1 MGIFDKFKNAE
12 TMGTRQY
19 IEEGIHVFEIRRVE
33 QGMSKNPKSRGVEK
47 TVVEFLIVE
56 SDSMKPG
63 ISCSLVEMETLQGY
77 AGNVLSFVAGVLGVS
92 IDELKADDDFE
103 NVFGAV
109 VGSDQLFTGMLV
121 KCIAQKVPTKKGGEY
136 TAKSWLPV
144 HAEDYAKYDREAPSG
159 APSKLAA

>member
-1 MGIFDKFKNAE
+1 MGIFDKFKTAE

-33 QGMSKNPKSRGVEK
+33 QGLSKNPKSKGVEK
-47 TVVEFLIVE
+47 TVVEFSIVE
-56 SDSMKPG
+56 SDAMKAG

-77 AGNVLSFVAGVLGVS
+77 AGNVLSFVAGVLGVTV
-92 IDELKADDDFE
+92 DDLKADEDFE

-109 VGSDQLFTGMLV
+109 FGTDQLFTGMLV
-121 KCIAQKVPTKKGGEY
+121 KCVAQKVATKKGGEY
-136 TAKSWLPV
+136 TAKSWMPV

>member
-1 MGIFDKFKNAE
+1 MTVRSSPQFLALPFALLAIA
-12 TMGTRQY
+12 
-19 IEEGIHVFEIRRVE
+19 VFFAVKEPAFLGPRNLTQLI
-33 QGMSKNPKSRGVEK
+33 
-47 TVVEFLIVE
+47 VEFSIVE
-56 SDSMKPG
+56 SDSMKAG